1 MSFKEMVNRDI
12 KNIFL
17 NPDEFGETHIVD
29 DREMTIIIDENELVE
44 REKKM
49 KTLAEGLHNKQL
61 LVYVS
66 KEDFGSEP
74 LIGRLLDLDGIYY
87 TVTDVSD
94 EDGIYSISLEVKE
107 S

>member
-1 MSFKEMVNRDI
+1 MNFKDMVRQDV

-17 NPDEFGETHIVD
+17 SPDVFGESHIVD
-29 DREMTIIIDENELVE
+29 GNEMTIIIDENELTE

-61 LVYVS
+61 LIYVS
-66 KEDFGSEP
+66 EDDFGPEP
-74 LIGRLLDLDGIYY
+74 LIGRMLELDGSYY
-87 TVTDVSD
+87 TVTDVAN
-94 EDGIYSISLEVKE
+94 ENGIYSISLEARE

>member
-29 DREMTIIIDENELVE
+29 GREMTIIIDENELVE

-49 KTLAEGLHNKQL
+49 KTLAEGLHEKQL

-66 KEDFGSEP
+66 KEDFGPEP
-74 LIGRLLDLDGIYY
+74 LIKRLLDLDGICY